1 MKKFLSVFSAVIFFL
16 LIATLWWGWSLQK
29 EVLRL
34 KANERSI
41 EVNGKVIEFANAF
54 ITIVLRAEGEVD
66 FEDRLKLE
74 NMVRDIGDKEIF
86 DVWSAIPE
94 STSENVAQKRV
105 LDLLEILIGKI
116 STRQAG
122 E

>member
-29 EVLRL
+29 EVLQL

-41 EVNGKVIEFANAF
+41 EVNEKVIKFSNSF

>member
-29 EVLRL
+29 EVLEL

-54 ITIVLRAEGEVD
+54 ITIVLPPQGEVD